1 MSELRIN
8 LGINPTGFQWSLLP
22 GGDPFY
28 TPEAILVRSDEG
40 LNGMS
45 RTLHRLFNNNLIPKV
60 IHTTYAYSYTVYII
74 YIQIYVYIILS
85 VSSHVLCSI
94 QSIHIICCIGAMV

>member
-22 GGDPFY
+22 GGNPFY

-40 LNGMS
+40 LSGMS
-45 RTLHRLFNNNLIPKV
+45 RTLHRLFINNLIPKV
-60 IHTTYAYSYTVYII
+60 PWYEYDLNHNNVPVVLNTWEARYFNIDHNGVVELAK
-74 YIQIYVYIILS
+74 L
-85 VSSHVLCSI
+85 VSLLIKCRN
-94 QSIHIICCIGAMV
+94 